1 MLNDT
6 IGRNTEPSNWYVSA
20 INAPSDKYKLSDI
33 QCNVDYFF
41 QLWFGIRS
49 LGVVVMLEGEVK
61 LRLGHFLVYGSRE
74 KCVQYCCWW
83 RIIIRNYLRPV
94 HASSET
100 TYEARVLYVE
110 GVCVCVC
117 LNSNVYRSFI
127 KADSRRKQ
135 SLNTAIW
142 PALARAGCLQTFSLW
157 RAAAEAA
164 SHCGFWIAAIWLT
177 SSQAPATLKTSWPWS
192 LGQCNHHRNEW
203 WQMTRSHLSWPRLGS
218 ARIRCLGHSAQT
230 RIITK
235 IPCTWHNN
243 YDSFVDT
250 SHEKLLIR
258 IIKVINWTW

>member
-6 IGRNTEPSNWYVSA
+6 IGRNTEPSNWYVRA

-157 RAAAEAA
+157 YEGLQQKLRPTAGSGLQPSDWRALRLRQLWRHLDHEALA
-164 SHCGFWIAAIWLT
+164 SVIIIVMRSDKWPGLT
-177 SSQAPATLKTSWPWS
+177 YHGPDWAQLGLGVWATQLRR
-192 LGQCNHHRNEW
+192 G
-203 WQMTRSHLSWPRLGS
+203 
-218 ARIRCLGHSAQT
+218 
-230 RIITK
+230 
-235 IPCTWHNN
+235 
-243 YDSFVDT
+243 
-250 SHEKLLIR
+250 
-258 IIKVINWTW
+258 